1 MGAAALAAAGGGNT
15 RPGNRQPCT
24 RGSRQKCHPVGGTWP
39 STAKLHPHCH
49 SQAAAA
55 AMAVPAAKGVSA
67 AAAMAGR
74 GSICRS
80 RGRSHCTAP
89 SYTWPPCQRTR
100 SAHAGKTLGFCRRT
114 GATAT
119 GVVERCA
126 ASVIVRVTAPK
137 GWAAEARPRS
147 EAKPCSGWRPRPGTV
162 RPCPEASK
170 RLEARS
176 RPGARARLEGRARSV
191 TRPCLE
197 ARARPDSTPRG
208 AEQQLE
214 ADLLLR
220 GYLCHF
226 AACNTGGLKT
236 GSYARR
242 TQKMGLI
249 QIQ

>member
-1 MGAAALAAAGGGNT
+1 
-15 RPGNRQPCT
+15 
-24 RGSRQKCHPVGGTWP
+24 
-39 STAKLHPHCH
+39 
-49 SQAAAA
+49 
-55 AMAVPAAKGVSA
+55 
-67 AAAMAGR
+67 MAGR
-74 GSICRS
+74 GSIRRS
-80 RGRSHCTAP
+80 RGRSHCKAP

-236 GSYARR
+236 GSYFGRSSKNGYRYSNNSRLYTRILHVFNVQYMIWGAAEHAVIGVQKQSRR
-242 TQKMGLI
+242 SRRGRTH
-249 QIQ
+249 